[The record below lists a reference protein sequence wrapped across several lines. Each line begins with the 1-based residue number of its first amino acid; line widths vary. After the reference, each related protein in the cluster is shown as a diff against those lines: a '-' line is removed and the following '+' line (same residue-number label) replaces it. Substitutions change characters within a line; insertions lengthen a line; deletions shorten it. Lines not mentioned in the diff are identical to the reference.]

1 MRRLTTALVALLL
14 CLPALATDKPPVQ
27 TPALANM
34 PPDGWGGRNAHVGYS
49 AVIGAVSNALLP
61 DRPWLA
67 SGLCLL
73 VGVVKEAKDYR
84 KGQPGYRHGLFSRND
99 LKADA
104 AGCALGYL
112 GFRFVK
118 EF

>member
-1 MRRLTTALVALLL
+1 MKPALVALLIS
-14 CLPALATDKPPVQ
+14 LPATAQ
-27 TPALANM
+27 NM

-104 AGCALGYL
+104 VGCALGHL

>member
-1 MRRLTTALVALLL
+1 MRIMSVLL
-14 CLPALATDKPPVQ
+14 CLALAAAPVAATDKPPVQ